1 MPISELITGYKIM
14 FYIFIFG
21 IFCGIIIS
29 YSPLITLTVG
39 IFLGLS
45 YNNDTVFS
53 YITNIINNFEN
64 NLLTPR

>member
-1 MPISELITGYKIM
+1 M